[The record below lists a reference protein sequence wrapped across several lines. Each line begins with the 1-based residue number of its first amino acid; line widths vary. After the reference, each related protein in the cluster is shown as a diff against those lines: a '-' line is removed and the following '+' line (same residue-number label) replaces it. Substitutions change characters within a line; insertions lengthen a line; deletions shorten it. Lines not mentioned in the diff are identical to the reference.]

1 MGTADHG
8 QLPDAGRP
16 APLTTTVTPTAPQS
30 TGRPFRVALTG
41 GIASGKTTVANLF
54 AAHGVPLID
63 TDLIAREVVEPG
75 QPALAA
81 VAKAFGSDVLDSDG
95 RLDRRRLREII
106 FRDAAARA
114 RLEAIL
120 HPAIRAEMERQSVA
134 AAQAGPYQMLVIPLL
149 AEGGRRDHV
158 DRVLVVDTPET
169 VQVERLMTRDAV
181 TREQAEASLHAQA
194 QRATRLGIAD
204 DVLTNTGRID
214 DLREQVAALHAR
226 YVKLAAA
233 SRERPVVP
241 PNGHAA
247 Q

>member
-1 MGTADHG
+1 VTSTK
-8 QLPDAGRP
+8 QQP
-16 APLTTTVTPTAPQS
+16 AS
-30 TGRPFRVALTG
+30 RPFRVALTG
-41 GIASGKTTVANLF
+41 GIASGKTTVADLF
-54 AAHGVPLID
+54 AAHGVPLVD
-63 TDLIAREVVEPG
+63 TDLIAREIVEPG

-81 VAKAFGSDVLDSDG
+81 VAQAFGSDVLDPDG

-106 FRDAAARA
+106 FSDATARA

-158 DRVLVVDTPET
+158 DRVLVVDAPET
-169 VQVERLMTRDAV
+169 VQVERLMARDAV
-181 TREQAEASLHAQA
+181 TRKQAEASLRAQA

-204 DVLTNTGRID
+204 DVVTNTGRIE
-214 DLREQVAALHAR
+214 DLREQVAALHER

-233 SRERPVVP
+233 GMERQVVP